1 MQADYRSRVRSNVM
15 TLTRTRAR
23 SPGNQIGVC
32 SLRATASS
40 PEVGIDDGVVIS
52 LRSGIL
58 VAVGAWRTSVKPHRS
73 GSIKDYAS

>member
-1 MQADYRSRVRSNVM
+1 MQADYRNRTLSNVRPI
-15 TLTRTRAR
+15 TRTRA
-23 SPGNQIGVC
+23 SLPGDQIGVC
-32 SLRATASS
+32 SPRATAGS

-58 VAVGAWRTSVKPHRS
+58 VAVGAWRTSVKPHRL